1 MGGERREVEIS
12 DFPRVGK
19 RLFRHGDVMEVY
31 GTSDA
36 EESGPAD
43 IDEIVTTNYRKSLRN
58 E

>member
-1 MGGERREVEIS
+1 
-12 DFPRVGK
+12 
-19 RLFRHGDVMEVY
+19 MEVY
-31 GTSDA
+31 DTSDA